1 MNQTRSGAACGQRL
15 QQPTLSPAREGAN
28 MRTVQRAWESRDMA
42 NDTVLVEQ
50 SGGITRL
57 TLNRPDKLNAFN
69 KDLGEALGTA
79 IAAAERDSQCRVI
92 VLTGAG
98 RGFCA
103 GQELSDEVYAKNGPQ
118 PDLGVI
124 LDRLNPVILAMRRLP
139 KPIIGAVNGV
149 AAGAGASLPL
159 PCDIGPAPPSATILQ
174 AFARLGLVPDCG
186 STWFLPRLIGEARA
200 RAHAMLAEPIKA
212 DQAEAW
218 GMIWKAVDD
227 DKFESEVATLAGK
240 LASGATYGLGLQ
252 KEAFLAQASSDL
264 QTQLDLEKVLQQRA
278 AASADYIE
286 GVVAFQEKRPAKF
299 EGR

>member
-1 MNQTRSGAACGQRL
+1 
-15 QQPTLSPAREGAN
+15 
-28 MRTVQRAWESRDMA
+28 MA
-42 NDTVLVEQ
+42 NDTVLVER

-57 TLNRPDKLNAFN
+57 TLNRPDKLNSFN
-69 KDLGEALGTA
+69 RDLGEALGAA
-79 IAAAERDSQCRVI
+79 ITAAERDPQCRVV

-103 GQELSDEVYAKNGPQ
+103 GQELSDEVYRKDGPQ

-149 AAGAGASLPL
+149 AAGAGASLAL
-159 PCDIGPAPPSATILQ
+159 ATDIIIARRSATFLQ

-227 DKFESEVATLAGK
+227 DKFEAEVMALSER
-240 LASGATYGLGLQ
+240 LASAATYGLGLQ
-252 KEAFLAQASSDL
+252 KQAFFAQASNDL
-264 QTQLDLEKVLQQRA
+264 AAQLDLEKVLQQKA
-278 AASADYIE
+278 TASGDYIE
-286 GVVAFQEKRPAKF
+286 GVTAFQEKRPAKF
-299 EGR
+299 GGR

>member
-1 MNQTRSGAACGQRL
+1 
-15 QQPTLSPAREGAN
+15 
-28 MRTVQRAWESRDMA
+28 MA
-42 NDTVLVEQ
+42 NDTVRVETA
-50 SGGITRL
+50 GGITRI

-69 KDLGEALGTA
+69 KDLGEGLGAA
-79 IAAAERDSQCRVI
+79 IAAAAADPQCRVV

-103 GQELSDEVYAKNGPQ
+103 GQELSDEVYAKSGPQ

-124 LDRLNPVILAMRRLP
+124 LDRLNPVILAMRSMP

-149 AAGAGASLPL
+149 AAGAGASLAL
-159 PCDIGPAPPSATILQ
+159 ACDIVLARRSATFLQ

-200 RAHAMLAEPIKA
+200 RAHALLAEPIKA

-227 DKFESEVATLAGK
+227 DAFDAEVAALAGK
-240 LASGATYGLGLQ
+240 LAAAATYGLGLQ
-252 KEAFLAQASSDL
+252 KQAFQAQATNDL
-264 QTQLDLEKVLQQRA
+264 AAQLELEKALQQKA
-278 AASADYIE
+278 AASADYVE
-286 GVVAFQEKRPAKF
+286 GVTAFQEKRAAKF
-299 EGR
+299 AGR